1 MISRMSKRLV
11 ALVMTCTVI
20 FSQLPTTVFAT
31 SVVANTVY
39 SNDFGEETK
48 LPDEFGGALLA
59 DDISLE
65 DEMLKFQTHFDG
77 SWDWDKNKHELNFFT
92 NYEDNLNSGAVVKF
106 DIIIPTEKVNF
117 QGEIQ
122 FKGAIKDSNWEW
134 KDGSFGKFQ
143 ASDFE
148 DLGNGY
154 SKVTA
159 TSTVSGEING
169 VNSAIVQIIGAGT
182 NYTGSIYIDNLTV
195 TEEESNNEEGPSVE
209 VNTLTWSF
217 DDEEQGMGGW
227 NFGGVWSHQGN
238 PEISYTSSIGN
249 GALKLNLDFTND
261 TEVSWSEVKLQN
273 DFKEK
278 ININGYNVLTY
289 DFIYNPQ
296 SMTMGSFKTK
306 LYSDGAIDSY
316 EDIKLLELEDIEG
329 GLKKARVKVKFP
341 SVNKEIESLTLSII
355 GVNSNYKGDI
365 YIDNI
370 QLYQEKNESIYV
382 DITEEIKA
390 QTSIDVN
397 NLDIL
402 NKVKLVDEKA
412 ISETASL
419 YSYLIGVGKTDKVI
433 FGHQNDT
440 HHKGGKYE
448 IPGDTSGIKSDTLD
462 ITGSIAGLVGMDTL
476 SFTGDELE
484 GGVDAAVKVASQAA
498 AEGGIITL
506 SSHMPNFEVVKNKG
520 VDDNGNYDYSGY
532 TPGVTKG
539 DIVQRIMPNGD
550 LNEVFLGYLDMIADY
565 GLQLQ
570 EEGIPVLFRP
580 FHENNGSWFWWGK
593 AFCDE
598 QAYKNLFAYT
608 VEYLRDVKGV
618 HNFLYVYSPGGPF
631 EDEADYLSRYPG
643 DEFVD
648 VLAFD
653 MYHDNPTEDD
663 KWIDVLEETIELVQ
677 GLAEKRGKL
686 SAVSEVGMRVG
697 NGGIAQVG
705 NNRKDWYNEV
715 LDVVS
720 NSNMPYFM
728 VWANFDDKD
737 NFFIPYR
744 MTETTGHEMIN
755 EFIDFYNDERSIF
768 AKEAGKFLSLNVDVD
783 DEAYKYGYIINPISG
798 TRVLEETTISA
809 VVKNLEGDV
818 SFVIRDGA
826 GNEIKNLKA
835 KIENGIYKAD
845 LTNEILKEIGGTIGV
860 IELVVGEEVISTN
873 DIIFNIEVPEK
884 LKNIVDNF
892 ESYSG
897 ESALLLNEWTTN
909 VGPGCSLNPQLTSE
923 TGNFNSGNYGLAFN
937 YKISNA
943 KTSEGWAGMTTAKN
957 VDWSEY
963 DALQLWVKPD
973 GNGQKLV
980 IQITSNGE
988 DFEVFLPEFAATTEA
1003 QLLTLKFDEF
1013 VGKNKGEFDPSNI
1026 TSIGIWC
1033 NTIPEEG
1040 NTGEWTVESTMY
1052 FDDIKAVN
1060 TSDMEKPGD
1069 DNNPSEEEDNSGSN
1083 QGKPEED
1090 NNINSDVVVKPSADK
1105 QNNNNNKLPQ
1115 TGGVNSMVVVATAI
1129 SLIGSGSLFIGKRRK
1144 KDN

>member
-11 ALVMTCTVI
+11 ALVMICAVM

-31 SVVANTVY
+31 SVVENTVY
-39 SNDFGEETK
+39 SNSFEEEEK
-48 LPDEFGGALLA
+48 LPDEFGGALLE

-65 DEMLKFQTHFDG
+65 DKMLKIETHFDG

-92 NYEDNLNSGAVVKF
+92 N
-106 DIIIPTEKVNF
+106 
-117 QGEIQ
+117 
-122 FKGAIKDSNWEW
+122 
-134 KDGSFGKFQ
+134 
-143 ASDFE
+143 
-148 DLGNGY
+148 
-154 SKVTA
+154 
-159 TSTVSGEING
+159 
-169 VNSAIVQIIGAGT
+169 
-182 NYTGSIYIDNLTV
+182 
-195 TEEESNNEEGPSVE
+195 EEGPSVE

-217 DDEEQGMGGW
+217 DDEEEGICGW
-227 NFGGVWSHQGN
+227 NLGGVWAHQGN
-238 PEISYTSSIGN
+238 PEVSYTSSIGN
-249 GALKLNLDFTND
+249 GALKLKLYFTND

-278 ININGYNVLTY
+278 ININGYSVLTY

-306 LYSDGAIDSY
+306 LYSDGAVDSY
-316 EDIKLLELEDIEG
+316 EDIKLLEVEDIEG
-329 GLKKARVKVKFP
+329 GLKKATVKVKFP
-341 SVNKEIESLTLSII
+341 SVNKDIESLTLSII

-370 QLYQEKNESIYV
+370 QLSQEKDESIYV
-382 DITEEIKA
+382 DITEEIKP
-390 QTSIDVN
+390 QNSIDVN
-397 NLDIL
+397 DLDIL

-412 ISETASL
+412 ISEIASL

-433 FGHQNDT
+433 FGHQNDI

-570 EEGIPVLFRP
+570 EEGTPVLFRP

-653 MYHDNPTEDD
+653 MYHDNPTEGD

-705 NNRKDWYNEV
+705 NKRKDWYNEI

-768 AKEAGKFLSLNVDVD
+768 AKETGEFLSLNVDVN

-798 TRVLEETTISA
+798 TRVLEATTISA
-809 VVKNLEGDV
+809 IVKNLEGDV
-818 SFVIRDGA
+818 SFVVRDGS
-826 GNEIKNLKA
+826 GNEVKSLKA
-835 KIENGIYKAD
+835 KNENGIYKAD
-845 LTNEILKEIGGTIGV
+845 LTNEILKEIGETIGV
-860 IELVVGEEVISTN
+860 IELVVGEGVISTN

-884 LKNIVDNF
+884 LKNVVDNF
-892 ESYSG
+892 EGYSG
-897 ESALLLNEWTTN
+897 ESALLLNEWATN
-909 VGPGCSLNPQLTSE
+909 VGPGCSLSPQLTSE

-943 KTSEGWAGMTTAKN
+943 KTSEGWAGMTTSKN

-1052 FDDIKAVN
+1052 FDDIKAIN
-1060 TSDMEKPGD
+1060 TSDIEKPGD
-1069 DNNPSEEEDNSGSN
+1069 DSSNPGDNNKPSEEEGNSGNN
-1083 QGKPEED
+1083 QEKPKED
-1090 NNINSDVVVKPSADK
+1090 NNTNSDVVVQPSTDK
-1105 QNNNNNKLPQ
+1105 SNNNNKLPQ
-1115 TGGVNSMVVVATAI
+1115 NWWS
-1129 SLIGSGSLFIGKRRK
+1129 
-1144 KDN
+1144 